1 MLNEADLSQMVQL
14 VKVINKIS
22 GEDHTPATGGNFSLR
37 TESEDSFII
46 SKSGVDKT
54 AFGIEDL
61 IQINGKGEIHPTYQ
75 GEGVKISDET
85 LLHLMIYK
93 NTNAGCILHTHVL
106 EGILCAEK
114 LSQDGVFRMEGVEL
128 LKAFAGQ
135 NTHDTTVDTPV
146 FENSQDMP
154 ALEKEIEKKMQDHDL
169 LYGFILKGHGLYVW
183 GKDVTEC
190 HRHLDAYTYLF
201 KYYWNMVK

>member
-1 MLNEADLSQMVQL
+1 MLSEVDLGQMVQL

-22 GEDHTPATGGNFSLR
+22 KEGHTPATGGNFSLR
-37 TESEDSFII
+37 TESGCSYII

-61 IQINGKGEIHPTYQ
+61 ILVDKEGTIHPDYR
-75 GEGVKISDET
+75 GEGIKTSDET
-85 LLHLMIYK
+85 LLHSMIYEE
-93 NTNAGCILHTHVL
+93 TNAGCVLHTHIL
-106 EGILCAEK
+106 EGLLCAEK
-114 LSQDGVFRMEGVEL
+114 LNTGSEFVMEDLEL

-135 NTHDTTVDTPV
+135 KTHKTKIITPL
-146 FENSQDMP
+146 FENQQDMKK
-154 ALEKEIEKKMQDHDL
+154 LKEEITPRLKGEN

-201 KYYWNMVK
+201 KYYWNMRN

>member
-1 MLNEADLSQMVQL
+1 MLSEVDLGQMVQL

-22 GEDHTPATGGNFSLR
+22 AEDHTPATGGNFSLR
-37 TESEDSFII
+37 TEAKDSYII

-61 IQINGKGEIHPTYQ
+61 ILINAKGEIHPDYQ
-75 GEGVKISDET
+75 DEGVKTSDET
-85 LLHLMIYK
+85 LIHLSIYE
-93 NTNAGCILHTHVL
+93 NTNAGCILHTHIL

-114 LSQDGVFRMEGVEL
+114 LAKNGLFTMEGMEL
-128 LKAFAGQ
+128 LKAFQGQ
-135 NTHDTTVDTPV
+135 KTHDTKVVTPV
-146 FENSQDMP
+146 LENSQDMSSIK
-154 ALEKEIEKKMQDHDL
+154 KEFEAEFDKHDL
-169 LYGFILKGHGLYVW
+169 LYGVLLRGHGLYVW
-183 GKDVTEC
+183 GKDVVEC

>member
-1 MLNEADLSQMVQL
+1 MLSEIDLGQMVQL

-22 GEDHTPATGGNFSLR
+22 GEGHTPATGGNFSIR
-37 TESEDSFII
+37 GEEKDSFLI

-54 AFGIEDL
+54 AFGVEDL
-61 IQINGKGEIHPTYQ
+61 ILINSQGEIHPNYQ
-75 GEGVKISDET
+75 GEEVKTSDET
-85 LLHLMIYK
+85 LLHLMIYEK
-93 NTNAGCILHTHVL
+93 TNAGCILHTHIL

-114 LSQDGVFRMEGVEL
+114 LSKNGAFTMEGMEL
-128 LKAFAGQ
+128 LKAFSGQ
-135 NTHDTTVDTPV
+135 KTHETVIETPI
-146 FENSQDMP
+146 FENSQDMQ
-154 ALEKEIEKKMQDHDL
+154 ALKSEIEGKITDSH
-169 LYGFILKGHGLYVW
+169 YGFILRGHGLYVW

>member
-1 MLNEADLSQMVQL
+1 MLSEADLGQMVQL

-37 TESEDSFII
+37 TEEDNSFII

-61 IQINGKGEIHPTYQ
+61 ILIDEKGSIHPDYR
-75 GEGVKISDET
+75 EAGVKTSDET

-106 EGILCAEK
+106 EGILCAERLTHNGLFVMK
-114 LSQDGVFRMEGVEL
+114 DMEL
-128 LKAFAGQ
+128 LKAFEGQ
-135 NTHDTTVDTPV
+135 STHETTIVTPV

-154 ALEKEIEKKMQDHDL
+154 ALEKEIEAEFSKHDL